1 MREFM
6 EEPEVTQLVTGF
18 SHSVQSVATS
28 GILSGMRGRERVGGR
43 IKHGAANSCRFTKQR
58 N

>member
-1 MREFM
+1 M

-18 SHSVQSVATS
+18 SHSVQSMATS

-43 IKHGAANSCRFTKQR
+43 IKHRAANPCKFTKQR